1 MKATILAKFFDELSR
16 QQIPFS
22 VDEIH
27 EQSYEVA
34 FGIKEKE
41 CGDKIADGIYLQ
53 VWATKN
59 SLCDDIVTDFLDQN
73 MHIEFSDEDIINIYN
88 APTNDVDH
96 NDWLYII
103 KIED

>member
-22 VDEIH
+22 VDEIK
-27 EQSYEVA
+27 EQSYTEA
-34 FGIKEKE
+34 FGVKEVSSVM
-41 CGDKIADGIYLQ
+41 ADGIYLQ
-53 VWATKN
+53 IWASKN
-59 SLCDDIVTDFLDQN
+59 SLCDDVVTEFLHNN
-73 MHIEFSDEDIINIYN
+73 MYEEFRGEGNVVKVYN

-96 NDWLYII
+96 DDWLYII